1 MLFEHTVELVLD
13 IHVSNSKINYI
24 RSAISSSTVSE
35 VGRKSVEDDSCEH
48 TGLPHYFVHS
58 VYDIRAGLSLSLS

>member
-24 RSAISSSTVSE
+24 RSAISSSTIRQ

-58 VYDIRAGLSLSLS
+58 VYDIRDGLSLSLS